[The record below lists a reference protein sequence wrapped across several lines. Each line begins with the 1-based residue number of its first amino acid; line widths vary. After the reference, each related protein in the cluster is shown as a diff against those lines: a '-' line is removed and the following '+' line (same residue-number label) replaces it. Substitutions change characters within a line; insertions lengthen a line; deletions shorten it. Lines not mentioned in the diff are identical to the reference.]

1 MKKIW
6 TILVIMLWISSLSA
20 KQYKLLDV
28 RNPNTIDIGGRV
40 CKAGD
45 FFDDSET
52 IHWDSDKQYIAIQ
65 GVEDR
70 RTRYLT
76 GASMRSTNAKN
87 IKDYVIRM
95 GKLSGKDGENWLTLT
110 AQNVDDF
117 TDKRIA
123 LVVGNSNY
131 INNTPLRNPCND
143 ATAVGNQLQQLGF
156 DVIVLYDASYQQ
168 MEYVMD
174 DFRQKAVNGLYDF
187 ALFYFSGHGL
197 QYDSQDWLLPI
208 DAQLEHPSDLINQC
222 VGGQTLLSA
231 VAGTECTNTVVIL
244 DACRT
249 DKINWVDES
258 GNPIPA
264 KASVS
269 VNMDPRDGML
279 LAYSTKSGNISND
292 VTENDD
298 GTGPYASSLVNN
310 FKIKNLKL
318 NELFDRVKRQ
328 VMDMTSATQVPI
340 YTNSANNDTMYING
354 KNVLVPKSAAGDGSG
369 YNSAV
374 YMSYIVGKANQ
385 GDSEAQ
391 FQLGKCYENGWNDL
405 HMDYDMAVQW
415 YQKAAKQGHPE
426 AQNKMGTDCLLKNN
440 YKEAMKWYESA
451 AKAGSLNAMY
461 NMGMMYMYKKY
472 GMYNE
477 EKGYNCYR
485 MAAEA
490 GHARAQFEL
499 GLCYYGGIGTVKYKT
514 QAVVWFERSAKQ
526 GYDEAQYMLG
536 TCYLTGEGVDKNTK
550 KAFTYFKMAAE
561 QNYAPAQYS
570 VCECFEK
577 GYGVE
582 ENRLQAIE
590 WCKKS
595 ANQGYEKAKRKLQLL
610 QP

>member
-6 TILVIMLWISSLSA
+6 IILAIILCVSNVNA
-20 KQYKLLDV
+20 KQYKLLDI

-40 CKAGD
+40 HKVGD
-45 FFDDSET
+45 YFDDSET

-95 GKLSGKDGENWLTLT
+95 GKLSGKDGESWLTLAAKNT
-110 AQNVDDF
+110 DDY

-123 LVVGNSNY
+123 LVIGNSNY
-131 INNTPLRNPCND
+131 LNNTPLRNPGND

-156 DVIVLYDASYQQ
+156 DVIIMYDASFQQ

-174 DFRQKAVNGLYDF
+174 EFRQKAVKGLYDF

-197 QYDSQDWLLPI
+197 QYDSQDWLLPV
-208 DAQLEHPSDLINQC
+208 DVQLEHPSDLSNQC
-222 VGGQTLLSA
+222 IGGQTLLSA

-292 VTENDD
+292 VTENND
-298 GTGPYASSLVNN
+298 GTGPYATALVNN
-310 FKIKNLKL
+310 LKIKNLKL
-318 NELFDRVKRQ
+318 NDLFDKVKRQ
-328 VMDMTSATQVPI
+328 VMDMTSSTQIPI

-354 KNVLVPKSAAGDGSG
+354 KNVVVPKSAVGDAG
-369 YNSAV
+369 YNSTV
-374 YMSYIVGKANQ
+374 YMGYIVGKANQ

-391 FQLGKCYENGWNDL
+391 FQLGKCYENGWNGL
-405 HMDYDMAVQW
+405 HKDYATAVQW
-415 YQKAAKQGHPE
+415 YQKAAKQGHAE
-426 AQNKMGTDCLLKNN
+426 AQNKVGTDCLLNEN

-451 AKAGSLNAMY
+451 VKAGSLNARY
-461 NMGMMYMYKKY
+461 NMGMMYMNKKY
-472 GMYNE
+472 GMYNVD
-477 EKGYNCYR
+477 KGFACYKL
-485 MAAEA
+485 AAEA

-499 GLCYYGGIGTVKYKT
+499 GLCYYSGIGTVKYRT

-526 GYDEAQYMLG
+526 GYDEAQYVVGM
-536 TCYLTGEGVDKNTK
+536 CYLTGDGVEKNYKT
-550 KAFTYFKMAAE
+550 AFNYFKMAAE
-561 QNYAPAQYS
+561 QDYAPAQFS

-582 ENRLQAIE
+582 SNLMQAIE
-590 WCKKS
+590 WCQKA
-595 ANQGYEKAKRKLQLL
+595 ANQGYEKATRKLQLL